1 MRCAQLIG
9 EFHASDTELCDMPLG
24 SLLTPAIVRYLECVE
39 VQSIHHD
46 QFTNARKGRELF
58 QQGGCKSYSD
68 CVEFISVT

>member
-1 MRCAQLIG
+1 MRCALLIG
-9 EFHASDTELCDMPLG
+9 AFHASDTELCDMSLG
-24 SLLTPAIVRYLECVE
+24 SLLTPAIVAYLECAE

-68 CVEFISVT
+68 RAEFISVT